1 MDRKNIENFIIQ
13 KIETENDNEMLADIL
28 QTLGT
33 IKSKKALPIAY
44 DFLNHDNAHHREV
57 ALFVIGWLGG
67 KSDIDTL
74 NKHMLNEKAPLLRI
88 TAASAHRQIAWRDN
102 NLKSDVLNSLKIGFE
117 NETDEK
123 VLSWIIVMIGT
134 VAIKRL
140 GLREDKDD
148 PDKLHGDLQ
157 KAKIKT
163 EAFLK
168 TI

>member
-1 MDRKNIENFIIQ
+1 
-13 KIETENDNEMLADIL
+13 
-28 QTLGT
+28 
-33 IKSKKALPIAY
+33 
-44 DFLNHDNAHHREV
+44 
-57 ALFVIGWLGG
+57 
-67 KSDIDTL
+67 
-74 NKHMLNEKAPLLRI
+74 MLNEKAPLLRI

-102 NLKSDVLNSLKIGFE
+102 NLKVDVLKSLKTGFE
-117 NETDEK
+117 NEKDEK

-134 VAIKRL
+134 VAVKRL

-163 EAFLK
+163 ETFLR